1 MASEYTYDEE
11 GETWP
16 FFVLAILTFV
26 LVPLTWRWVSRV
38 LSASSGAPNK
48 LIVGALSDD
57 HASVGV
63 ENAANIARYNR
74 KQKLARVFN
83 KTLVALLVGWAVVVY
98 VAIYCTKEAD
108 LLSAFDPYAIL
119 EVAVSLSER
128 EIKTKYRKLS
138 LKFHPDKLPKD
149 ITETAKEQMEA
160 AFIRINL
167 AYKALTDEVTK
178 RNFQLYGHPD
188 GPQNVSHGIAIP
200 KLFVEGKYS
209 PVMLVVYFLLIGV
222 LLPLLV
228 GSWWSNVKL
237 HTKKGLHVDTAALFV
252 RRLADRNPGL
262 VLTPYDLLDWICLSH
277 EIKTEFP
284 HLNVN
289 EVKDLIAK
297 HLFRNFDYQTLK
309 PALEDDKVKVV
320 ALLPDLVTGLVDI
333 ATVFRNPDVILTAL
347 DLQKAL
353 VQAVKPIGRYQEL
366 LQLPYV
372 NPEVVEKQPIHK
384 LGKLVTLTEQ
394 EAGKALGI
402 TDPAKIKKAL
412 EVAAHIPQIRIL
424 DALFKVPGEEKV
436 TPMANCHLSLKF
448 LVKTPKLKSCPSV
461 DADRLKD
468 SESLDYLRNPL
479 KINEEQPRLPLTY
492 APYFPGKITN
502 NWIGVVIAQ
511 KDNKLVENSEAYRMT
526 NVDLSNV
533 ELTQEKWIAGGDNVV
548 VSTYKVPI
556 TAPTPPNIGTYHFRL
571 VMKNNGYFGSD
582 VDIPLEMKVESPPL
596 NPELFKKKEA
606 TEDDEDSDSDISDPE
621 EDSIAGALAALRGG
635 AVKKVEEVDDDDV
648 SDNESVFTDINTDTE
663 DEGDS

>member
-11 GETWP
+11 GDTWP

-26 LVPLTWRWVSRV
+26 LVPLTWRWVSR
-38 LSASSGAPNK
+38 LTSTAGTPNK
-48 LIVGALSDD
+48 LIKGSLSDD

-63 ENAANIARYNR
+63 ENAAQITRYNR
-74 KQKLARVFN
+74 RQKLARVFN
-83 KTLVALLVGWAVVVY
+83 KTLVVLILGWATVAY
-98 VAIYCTKEAD
+98 VALYCTKEAD
-108 LLSAFDPYAIL
+108 LLSAFDPYEIL

-128 EIKTKYRKLS
+128 EIKSKYRKLL

-149 ITETAKEQMEA
+149 ITEAAKEQMEA

-252 RRLADRNPGL
+252 RRLADRNPGI

-277 EIKTEFP
+277 EIKTAFP
-284 HLNVN
+284 HLAVN

-297 HLFRNFDYQTLK
+297 HLFRNFDLLALK
-309 PALEDDKVKVV
+309 PALEDDKVRVV
-320 ALLPDLVTGLVDI
+320 ALLPALVTGLIDI
-333 ATVFRNPDVILTAL
+333 AAVFRHPDVILTAL
-347 DLQKAL
+347 DLQKSL
-353 VQAVKPIGRYQEL
+353 LQAVRPIGRYQEL

-372 NPEVVEKQPIHK
+372 NAEVVEKQPIQK
-384 LGKLVTLTEQ
+384 LGKLVTLLEA
-394 EAGKALGI
+394 EAGKVLGI
-402 TDPAKIKKAL
+402 SDPAKVKKAL
-412 EVAAHIPQIRIL
+412 DVAAHIPQIRVL
-424 DALFKVPGEEKV
+424 DALFKVPGEAKV
-436 TPMANCHLSLKF
+436 TPQANCHLSVKL
-448 LVKTPKLKSCPSV
+448 LVKSPKLKSCPSI
-461 DADRLKD
+461 AKERLVD
-468 SESLDYLRNPL
+468 SEELDYLRNPL
-479 KINEEQPRLPLTY
+479 KVNEEQPRLPLTY
-492 APYFPGKITN
+492 APYFPGTVSN
-502 NWIGVVIAQ
+502 SWVAVVIAQ
-511 KDNKLVENSEAYRMT
+511 KDNKLVENSEAYHMT
-526 NVDLSNV
+526 NVDLRNI
-533 ELTQEKWIAGGDNVV
+533 ELSQEKWIEGGDEVA
-548 VSTYKVPI
+548 VSTYKIPI
-556 TAPTPPNIGTYHFRL
+556 TAPTPANVGTYHFRL
-571 VMKNNGYFGSD
+571 VMKNTGYFGSD

-596 NPELFKKKEA
+596 VPELFKKKKAE
-606 TEDDEDSDSDISDPE
+606 EDEDESDSDISDPE

-635 AVKKVEEVDDDDV
+635 AVKKVEEVDDDEA